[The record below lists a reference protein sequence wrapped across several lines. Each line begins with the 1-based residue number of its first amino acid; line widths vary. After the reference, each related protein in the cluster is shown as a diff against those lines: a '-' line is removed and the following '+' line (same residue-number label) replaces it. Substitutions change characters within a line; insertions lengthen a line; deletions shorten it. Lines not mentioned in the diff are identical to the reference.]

1 MKRGDPMNA
10 ILWVLIGIVV
20 VIGIGILLQLPEI
33 RRYMKVR
40 SM

>member
-1 MKRGDPMNA
+1 MNA
-10 ILWVLIGIVV
+10 ILWVLIGIEV
-20 VIGIGILLQLPEI
+20 VIAIGILLQLPEI